1 MDLEEN
7 IKIAAEVYAKE
18 KHPPL
23 GFNEDWKDDG
33 FDEGYNAAAHH
44 KVNTAF
50 IDGAKSQAAKEY
62 WYNEFKRERTPIKL
76 TDQEKLDIEY
86 GITPLG
92 RQHRQYLKDNPDKPM
107 SFNDWKNMI
116 KDSSDFAMRVN
127 GEHPYYPFGTV
138 QSDPLYGATNKMFDN
153 VTPGGGHPFTVTMEE
168 DWFKPFDE
176 ETIKELLAD
185 LKPQVEKGERPIGII
200 GHVDHGKS
208 IKCVIVGVGSQML
221 IPEERFEVME
231 NLKPDLSAIK
241 SIVPIADVIPEPIIS
256 KQEFLEMHDK
266 AVERSITEETY
277 RESRAWDI
285 KKEKKVSHKRN
296 NKRK

>member
-1 MDLEEN
+1 MDLEKN
-7 IKIAAEVYAKE
+7 IEIAFGVY
-18 KHPPL
+18 
-23 GFNEDWKDDG
+23 WKNLPVTT
-33 FDEGYNAAAHH
+33 EL
-44 KVNTAF
+44 NTGTHSDAF
-50 IDGAKSQAAKEY
+50 IAGAKSQAAKDF
-62 WYNEFKRERTPIKL
+62 WYNEFKRERTPIILDEYSFFDDGILEQMKNVPIADMKTKSVNYIRECIEAYPELVDEIKSEIEVEIVRKLRSEGKCGYVSTHEL

-107 SFNDWKNMI
+107 SFDDWKYM
-116 KDSSDFAMRVN
+116 
-127 GEHPYYPFGTV
+127 
-138 QSDPLYGATNKMFDN
+138 
-153 VTPGGGHPFTVTMEE
+153 
-168 DWFKPFDE
+168 
-176 ETIKELLAD
+176 
-185 LKPQVEKGERPIGII
+185 VENYKGESSNIIHKHIGII
-200 GHVDHGKS
+200 GHVDHGKTS
-208 IKCVIVGVGSQML
+208 IVGLGLHESQKGL
-221 IPEERFEVME
+221 IIMDMDTPLTPEERFEVMK

-241 SIVPIADVIPEPIIS
+241 SIVPIADIIPEPIIS

>member
-1 MDLEEN
+1 MDLEKN
-7 IKIAAEVYAKE
+7 IEIAFGVY
-18 KHPPL
+18 
-23 GFNEDWKDDG
+23 WKNLPVTT
-33 FDEGYNAAAHH
+33 EL
-44 KVNTAF
+44 NTGTHLEAF
-50 IDGAKSQAAKEY
+50 ITGAKSQAAKDF
-62 WYNEFKRERTPIKL
+62 WYNEFKRELWKDNFQNSLL

-107 SFNDWKNMI
+107 SFNDWKYM
-116 KDSSDFAMRVN
+116 
-127 GEHPYYPFGTV
+127 
-138 QSDPLYGATNKMFDN
+138 
-153 VTPGGGHPFTVTMEE
+153 
-168 DWFKPFDE
+168 
-176 ETIKELLAD
+176 
-185 LKPQVEKGERPIGII
+185 VENYKGESSNIIHKHIGII

-221 IPEERFEVME
+221 IPEERFEVMK
-231 NLKPDLSAIK
+231 NLKPNLSAIE

>member
-1 MDLEEN
+1 MDYKEEIN
-7 IKIAAEVYAKE
+7 KAAKYFADTYFVNNKE
-18 KHPPL
+18 S
-23 GFNEDWKDDG
+23 FES
-33 FDEGYNAAAHH
+33 
-44 KVNTAF
+44 TF
-50 IDGAKSQAAKEY
+50 INGALSQAAKDY

-107 SFNDWKNMI
+107 SFDDWKYMVESYEKPELI
-116 KDSSDFAMRVN
+116 SK
-127 GEHPYYPFGTV
+127 
-138 QSDPLYGATNKMFDN
+138 
-153 VTPGGGHPFTVTMEE
+153 E
-168 DWFKPFDE
+168 D
-176 ETIKELLAD
+176 
-185 LKPQVEKGERPIGII
+185 II
-200 GHVDHGKS
+200 DHVDNGKS

-231 NLKPDLSAIK
+231 NLKPDLSTIK
-241 SIVPIADVIPEPIIS
+241 SIVPIADVIPEEIIS

-277 RESRAWDI
+277 KESRAWDI

>member
-1 MDLEEN
+1 MDYKEEIN
-7 IKIAAEVYAKE
+7 KAAKYFADTYFVNNKE
-18 KHPPL
+18 S
-23 GFNEDWKDDG
+23 FES
-33 FDEGYNAAAHH
+33 
-44 KVNTAF
+44 TF
-50 IDGAKSQAAKEY
+50 INGALSQAAKDY

-107 SFNDWKNMI
+107 SFDDWKYMVESYEKPELI
-116 KDSSDFAMRVN
+116 SK
-127 GEHPYYPFGTV
+127 
-138 QSDPLYGATNKMFDN
+138 
-153 VTPGGGHPFTVTMEE
+153 E
-168 DWFKPFDE
+168 D
-176 ETIKELLAD
+176 
-185 LKPQVEKGERPIGII
+185 II
-200 GHVDHGKS
+200 DHVDNGKS

-241 SIVPIADVIPEPIIS
+241 SIVPIADVIPEEIIS

-277 RESRAWDI
+277 KESRAWDI